1 VNYRNGRVKSVEHCH
16 GNMGAP
22 KKLERLE
29 DEIDRVVGTEERVG
43 ER

>member
-1 VNYRNGRVKSVEHCH
+1 
-16 GNMGAP
+16 MGAP